1 MSSRCLACSVHHP
14 VRSSPTEIGAL
25 HVGNWPV
32 MNDSDEAELR
42 ALLLQRKPA
51 HAIVGTGLDLVWR
64 MADRPAAHGTIGKQ
78 LTSIIVPRAR
88 GEAVE
93 SDYHSAVNRHEL
105 LMADCCCLGRT
116 PGSSCGMRSTRTR
129 RGRSWCARSAAI
141 TLVLVAVG
149 RSRSAVVAGRRVPRC
164 AARGCPAGMRSQVL
178 GRRRSRTR

>member
-93 SDYHSAVNRHEL
+93 SDDHSAVNRHEL
-105 LMADCCCLGRT
+105 LMADCVVLLGEDARFF
-116 PGSSCGMRSTRTR
+116 MRDAKHENQ
-129 RGRSWCARSAAI
+129 ARPI
-141 TLVLVAVG
+141 VVRKVG
-149 RSRSAVVAGRRVPRC
+149 RNHP
-164 AARGCPAGMRSQVL
+164 CPCGS
-178 GRRRSRTR
+178 GKE